1 MNQLQRAIQ
10 VAREVVQARSG
21 WTPSGPGREAVVPT
35 PLGSILDLDPFAGD
49 GPLLLASDRTP
60 PTSRTSEPPRP
71 LVRVPGPQQRADT
84 PADHPAPSFA
94 PEELLEGLELRPS
107 AARLFRDVLQRLAL
121 DVCRERGYGVM
132 PSSVVFHLPVSLVA
146 ALYGCSDRH
155 LRRLGLLKELE
166 AAGLLMARTHF
177 EDVTCLNW
185 KDAHGRQIKAGCT
198 GTLWA
203 VRLRRNAPAPTL
215 RAQDWAARWRDFIG
229 DRKAQYTVEKWLKAA
244 MSAITIPTREDS
256 LYSQIL
262 RLAVDPMNYT
272 PADVLIPD
280 MHAKNVQNVRE
291 LAYRLGELNTV
302 HSSRRVQLVSDL
314 ASALCHIVDK
324 GSMQWRAL
332 WADTLWRAWR
342 SEGEGR
348 NGLQSLALALYR
360 LEADIQEWE
369 GLRTPGALLISR
381 VKFA

>member
-1 MNQLQRAIQ
+1 MNQLQRAVQ
-10 VAREVVQARSG
+10 AAREAVQARSA
-21 WTPSGPGREAVVPT
+21 WAPSGPDREPVAPT
-35 PLGSILDLDPFAGD
+35 PAASVLDPTCRSGTL
-49 GPLLLASDRTP
+49 PLSSDRTP
-60 PTSRTSEPPRP
+60 PTARPSEPPRP
-71 LVRVPGPQQRADT
+71 LVRVPGPQQRAAT
-84 PADHPAPSFA
+84 PADPPAPSFT
-94 PEELLEGLELRPS
+94 PEELLEGLELRPA
-107 AARLFRDVLQRLAL
+107 AARLFRDVVQRLAL
-121 DVCRERGYGVM
+121 DVCRARGYGAM
-132 PSSVVFHLPVSLVA
+132 PSTVVFHLPVSLVA

-166 AAGLLMARTHF
+166 AAGLLMARTHL

-185 KDAHGRQIKAGCT
+185 KDAQGRQIKAGCT

-229 DRKAQYTVEKWLKAA
+229 DRKAQYTVEKWLSAA
-244 MSAITIPTREDS
+244 MSAIPTLPGEHS
-256 LYSQIL
+256 LYTQVL

-272 PADVLIPD
+272 PADSSIPD
-280 MHAKNVQNVRE
+280 MQTKTVQDVRE

-314 ASALCHIVDK
+314 ASTLCHILDK
-324 GSMQWRAL
+324 GSRQWKAL

-348 NGLQSLALALYR
+348 HGLQALALALCR
-360 LEADIQEWE
+360 LEADMQEWE
-369 GLRTPGALLISR
+369 ALRTPGALLISR
-381 VKFA
+381 VRFA